1 MDLAKQIRFDI
12 LEIIFKV
19 DDVKTLETIRH
30 ELEMKYKD
38 ISEQEEEN
46 NEEPL
51 FMKGVKP
58 IRENVTL
65 KEIMAEQDYKPVSYK
80 EFRELADKIEWEES
94 LDELLEAL
102 SK

>member
-19 DDVKTLETIRH
+19 DDVETLQMIRN
-30 ELEMKYKD
+30 ELAMKYSD
-38 ISEQEEEN
+38 TTDQEDN
-46 NEEPL
+46 NDEPP

-58 IRENVTL
+58 IKEDISL
-65 KEIMAEQDYKPVSYK
+65 EEIMKEQNYKPIDYK
-80 EFRELADKIEWEES
+80 EFRELADKIEWKES
-94 LDELLEAL
+94 LDDLLEAL

>member
-30 ELEMKYKD
+30 ELETIYKD
-38 ISEQEEEN
+38 SSDQEDEDSDA
-46 NEEPL
+46 PL

-65 KEIMAEQDYKPVSYK
+65 EQIMAEQDYKPISYQ
-80 EFRELADKIEWEES
+80 EFRKLADKIEWEES